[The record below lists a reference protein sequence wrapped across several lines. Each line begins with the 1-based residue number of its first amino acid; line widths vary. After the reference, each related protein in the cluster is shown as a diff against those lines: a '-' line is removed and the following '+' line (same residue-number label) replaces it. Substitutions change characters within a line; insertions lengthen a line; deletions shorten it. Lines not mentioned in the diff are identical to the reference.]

1 MQRPLEDFI
10 RALRAAEVRV
20 SVAETMEAHE
30 VVAMIGYANRDLLKD
45 SLSITL
51 AKTVGEKERFSNSF
65 DMFFSRS
72 EFTGAEDEMPSSEHG
87 NGNDLADMMLAD
99 DREGLAAAME
109 TAARDV
115 GVSDIRFSTQV
126 NFLTR
131 RVLDRMGLADME
143 RLIAQANRGEILG
156 GSAMVDTLEGARSR
170 LFGQA
175 RNYVERQFELYGQFS
190 SEQLRT
196 DFLKRTPLAAVDR
209 RDFERMNQL
218 IRRMARKLAS
228 RYMHRHKRTRR
239 GHLDIRKTLRHNM
252 VHDGIPFD
260 IFWKQKKIEKPK
272 IVAICDVSR
281 SVASVARFLL
291 MFLYNLNEI
300 VSDIRSFAFSSYLI
314 EVAEDL
320 DADHVDD
327 AIPVVLEKIGFMPTD
342 YGRALEG
349 LKSEFGDAIDR
360 RTTVIIL
367 GDARSNYGEARADVM
382 KWINTRA
389 RRVVWLNPEPKTF
402 WGTGDSEML
411 RYRPYCHVAKT
422 CRTIEHLERVVDN
435 ILRSTTR
442 T

>member
-1 MQRPLEDFI
+1 M
-10 RALRAAEVRV
+10 
-20 SVAETMEAHE
+20 
-30 VVAMIGYANRDLLKD
+30 
-45 SLSITL
+45 
-51 AKTVGEKERFSNSF
+51 
-65 DMFFSRS
+65 
-72 EFTGAEDEMPSSEHG
+72 
-87 NGNDLADMMLAD
+87 
-99 DREGLAAAME
+99 
-109 TAARDV
+109 
-115 GVSDIRFSTQV
+115 
-126 NFLTR
+126 
-131 RVLDRMGLADME
+131 
-143 RLIAQANRGEILG
+143 
-156 GSAMVDTLEGARSR
+156 
-170 LFGQA
+170 
-175 RNYVERQFELYGQFS
+175 
-190 SEQLRT
+190 
-196 DFLKRTPLAAVDR
+196 DR

-239 GHLDIRKTLRHNM
+239 GNLDIRKTLRHNM

-281 SVASVARFLL
+281 SVASAARFLL

-314 EVAEDL
+314 EIAEDL

-349 LKSEFGDAIDR
+349 LKSEFGDTIDR